1 MTIPEQEHA
10 QQWQF
15 RKTEMPAFILNG
27 AGGMN
32 QIIFTMIDHLPDDF
46 DAEDL
51 FSEAVRLVEERL
63 KDGGD

>member
-1 MTIPEQEHA
+1 
-10 QQWQF
+10 
-15 RKTEMPAFILNG
+15 MPAFILNG